1 MQVLGIDIG
10 GSGIKGAPVDLET
23 GTLLEP
29 RLRIPT
35 PQSGKPQ
42 PMVDVVAE
50 IVRHFNWQNP
60 LGVGFP
66 AVIRGGVVRSAANIH
81 DRWIGVHL
89 ADLLLESTGCHS
101 YVIND
106 ADAAGLA
113 EMTYGVGQGRQGV
126 VLVVTIGTGL
136 GTAIFTDGHLLPS
149 TELGHIEIN
158 CVDAE
163 KRASDLARRVEKL
176 SWKQWAK
183 RLNLY
188 LQTLERLFW
197 PDLFILGGGVTKK
210 HEKFIPLLSLEAEVL
225 PASLLNEAGI
235 VGAALAANNSPLH

>member
-10 GSGIKGAPVDLET
+10 GSGIKGAPVDLQT
-23 GTLLEP
+23 GALLAP

-42 PMVDVVAE
+42 PMVEVVAE
-50 IVRHFNWQNP
+50 IVRHFNWQAP

-66 AVIRGGVVRSAANIH
+66 AVIRRGVVRSAANIH
-81 DRWIGVHL
+81 EKWIGVHL
-89 ADLLLESTGCHS
+89 ADLLLEATGCPS
-101 YVIND
+101 NVIND

-113 EMTYGVGQGRQGV
+113 EMTYGIGQGKSGV

-136 GTAIFTDGHLLPS
+136 GTAIFTGGHLLPS
-149 TELGHIEIN
+149 TELGHIEID
-158 CVDAE
+158 CVEAE
-163 KRASDLARRVEKL
+163 KRASDLVRRIEKL
-176 SWKQWAK
+176 TWKQWAK

-197 PDLFILGGGVTKK
+197 PDLFILGGGVAKK

-235 VGAALAANNSPLH
+235 VGAALAAHQHAG